1 MPFQFNNENGI
12 NIITL
17 EGSIEF
23 LKAHE
28 LEKTLERLLEEII
41 SHEASPP
48 ILFDFSELT
57 YIDSYGLGILLRWKQ
72 LCTKN
77 KILYAFTNL
86 KGQVRNQFESAQVA
100 TAFPLYDDID
110 DAKYYLKENA

>member
-1 MPFQFNNENGI
+1 MI
-12 NIITL
+12 RL

-28 LEKTLERLLEEII
+28 LEKSLEDLISEII
-41 SHEASPP
+41 SSEAAPP
-48 ILFDFSELT
+48 ILFDFTDLS

-86 KGQVRNQFESAQVA
+86 RGQVKNQFESAQVS
-100 TAFPLYDDID
+100 TAFPLFEDTM
-110 DAKYYLKENA
+110 DAIQYLKENS

>member
-1 MPFQFNNENGI
+1 MPFAFSNRNGI
-12 NIITL
+12 NLIEL

-28 LEKTLERLLEEII
+28 LEKSLEDLINDII
-41 SHEASPP
+41 AQETPPP
-48 ILFDFSELT
+48 ILFDFTRLS

-72 LCTKN
+72 LCNKN

-86 KGQVRNQFESAQVA
+86 KGQVRNQFDSAQVA
-100 TAFPLYDDID
+100 TAFPLFDNSAEAED
-110 DAKYYLKENA
+110 YLRENS